1 MLYIK
6 IVKRVNPE
14 NSHWKFFFSFSL
26 ILYLND
32 IGKSSHYSVYLKL
45 TQWCMSVISQTY
57 TVIYVN
63 YISIN
68 LEEIK
73 NRIKHGILSIKNIK
87 DLLLLVRHQDR
98 DWEQRKR
105 WVGKA

>member
-1 MLYIK
+1 M
-6 IVKRVNPE
+6 P
-14 NSHWKFFFSFSL
+14 
-26 ILYLND
+26 
-32 IGKSSHYSVYLKL
+32 
-45 TQWCMSVISQTY
+45 VISQTY

-87 DLLLLVRHQDR
+87 YLLLLVRHQDR
-98 DWEQRKR
+98 D
-105 WVGKA
+105 